1 MNIVKQFVES
11 AKSTSDMQDR
21 LTYIMNLTSLD
32 RTEFYSADV
41 GLPGGAMNSLRSC
54 GVVSRVPGKEKD
66 AFICIDSDEELYKRV
81 PVNCWRLT
89 VAPATLRLML
99 HEYCNEM
106 IDLFSAVRMMAR

>member
-66 AFICIDSDEELYKRV
+66 AQR
-81 PVNCWRLT
+81 R
-89 VAPATLRLML
+89 
-99 HEYCNEM
+99 
-106 IDLFSAVRMMAR
+106 AVRALSLCATYLFN